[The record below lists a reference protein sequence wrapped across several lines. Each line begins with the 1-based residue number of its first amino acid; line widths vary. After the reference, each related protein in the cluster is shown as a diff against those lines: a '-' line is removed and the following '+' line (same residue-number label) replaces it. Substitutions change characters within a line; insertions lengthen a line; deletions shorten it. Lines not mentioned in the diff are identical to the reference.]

1 MNSLAVT
8 RPNGEGANTAAQI
21 RERGWR
27 PLIVHTVQLKPR
39 PVEQV
44 SDELKKEIT
53 TGTPDWIVFMSP
65 RSTGMFFEAANQ
77 QDGLKRTISERS
89 RFIAVGPK
97 TKSSLKQTGAKT
109 VDIPRDYSSEGI
121 AEFFSK
127 TQARGK
133 RILLAR
139 SNQASDLLEEQLKAL
154 GAVVS
159 TLRLYD
165 SSLPSD
171 ERSVSEFLRELKAG
185 NVNATLFTSALSA
198 ANLFIMSEPHLDA
211 MELRKLLRNT
221 LVGAIGPVTSERLII
236 LGVNPDLVPER
247 FLIEEGIANI
257 IDAVET
263 RAHAVSQ

>member
-8 RPNGEGANTAAQI
+8 RPSGEGANTAAQI

-27 PLIVHTVQLKPR
+27 PLIVHTVELRPR
-39 PVEQV
+39 PVEEV
-44 SDELKKEIT
+44 SDELEKEFSKDI
-53 TGTPDWIVFMSP
+53 PDWIVFMSP
-65 RSTGMFFEAANQ
+65 RSTGMFFEAANE
-77 QDGLKRTISERS
+77 QDGLKRTILERS
-89 RFIAVGPK
+89 HIMAVGPQ

-109 VDIPRDYSSEGI
+109 VDTPRDYSSEGI
-121 AEFFSK
+121 AEFFST

-139 SNQASDLLEEQLKAL
+139 SNQASDLLEERLKTL
-154 GAVVS
+154 GAAVS

-171 ERSVSEFLRELKAG
+171 ERSLLEFLRELKAG

-198 ANLFIMSEPHLDA
+198 ANLFSMSEPHLDA
-211 MELRKLLRNT
+211 VELRRLLRNT
-221 LVGAIGPVTSERLII
+221 LVGAIGPVTSDKLIT
-236 LGVNPDLVPER
+236 LGVNPDLVPKR

-257 IDAVET
+257 IDALET
-263 RAHAVSQ
+263 MAHGVSQ

>member
-1 MNSLAVT
+1 MKIDFT
-8 RPNGEGANTAAQI
+8 TDRTDH
-21 RERGWR
+21 RYF
-27 PLIVHTVQLKPR
+27 LKMRIPTSSGSIKWVKR
-39 PVEQV
+39 
-44 SDELKKEIT
+44 
-53 TGTPDWIVFMSP
+53 
-65 RSTGMFFEAANQ
+65 RFFEFRWAEKKPPFLA
-77 QDGLKRTISERS
+77 S
-89 RFIAVGPK
+89 AV
-97 TKSSLKQTGAKT
+97 
-109 VDIPRDYSSEGI
+109 SEGI
-121 AEFFSK
+121 ADFFSK

-139 SNQASDLLEEQLKAL
+139 SNQASDLLEEKLKAL

-211 MELRKLLRNT
+211 MELRRLLRNT

-236 LGVNPDLVPER
+236 LGVNPDLVPKR

>member
-8 RPNGEGANTAAQI
+8 RPYGEGANTAAQI

-27 PLIVHTVQLKPR
+27 PLIVHTVELKPR
-39 PVEQV
+39 PVGQV
-44 SDELKKEIT
+44 SDELEKEFS
-53 TGTPDWIVFMSP
+53 TGIPDWIVFMSP
-65 RSTGMFFEAANQ
+65 RSTGMFFEAANH
-77 QDGLKRTISERS
+77 QDGLKRPILERS
-89 RFIAVGPK
+89 RIMAVGPK

-109 VDIPRDYSSEGI
+109 VDTPRDYSSEGI

-127 TQARGK
+127 TKSQGK

-139 SNQASDLLEEQLKAL
+139 SNQASDLLEERLKAQ

-159 TLRLYD
+159 TLKLYD

-185 NVNATLFTSALSA
+185 NINATLFTSALSA
-198 ANLFIMSEPHLDA
+198 ANLFTMGEAHVDA
-211 MELRKLLRNT
+211 AELRRLLRNT
-221 LVGAIGPVTSERLII
+221 LVGAIGPVTSERLIL
-236 LGVNPDLVPER
+236 LGVNPGLVPDR

-257 IDAVET
+257 IDAVEA
-263 RAHAVSQ
+263 RAHAVSH